1 MGKALVIVDM
11 QNDFMPGGALGVAH
25 GDKIIPLIND
35 LAILFPLVVATQDWH
50 PEDHCSFASNHLGK
64 KPGEIATVK
73 GMEQIL
79 WPVHC
84 VRGTRGA
91 EIVAGLKKQ
100 SIMSIFYKGTDPE
113 IDSYSA
119 FFDNAH
125 LKSTGLGDY
134 LKTRNVSEVFL
145 AGVATDYCVLYSA
158 FDAID
163 LGFQVTVICD
173 ACRPINLNP
182 ADEKKALEAMAA
194 KGVKIQTS
202 QEVRALLATG

>member
-1 MGKALVIVDM
+1 
-11 QNDFMPGGALGVAH
+11 
-25 GDKIIPLIND
+25 
-35 LAILFPLVVATQDWH
+35 
-50 PEDHCSFASNHLGK
+50 
-64 KPGEIATVK
+64 
-73 GMEQIL
+73 
-79 WPVHC
+79 
-84 VRGTRGA
+84 
-91 EIVAGLKKQ
+91 
-100 SIMSIFYKGTDPE
+100 MSIFYKGTDPE